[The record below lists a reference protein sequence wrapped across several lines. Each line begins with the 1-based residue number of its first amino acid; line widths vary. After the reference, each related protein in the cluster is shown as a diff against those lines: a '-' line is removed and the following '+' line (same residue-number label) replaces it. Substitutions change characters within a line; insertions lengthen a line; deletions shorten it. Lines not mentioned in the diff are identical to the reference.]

1 METWMNRRKMLLG
14 ALFASIVLAL
24 AGLIGLAG
32 HLATG
37 RDDDDG
43 E

>member
-1 METWMNRRKMLLG
+1 MNRRKVMLG
-14 ALFASIVLAL
+14 ALFASIALAL

-32 HLATG
+32 HLATA
-37 RDDDDG
+37 RHDDD